1 MSLNEER
8 VFICD
13 KRHYVGVVEICLIIA
28 LGCVVMAVAWRFSA
42 RVQRQD
48 LGVSSINE
56 SIYEA
61 LFVKME
67 ASLRTLAPVATGSA
81 LYAHIKDSLANAKSV
96 EDLNNAALALARLE
110 DEYAEQARRHQVRV
124 TKSEAL
130 TDLGLKLLPQK
141 DA

>member
-1 MSLNEER
+1 M
-8 VFICD
+8 
-13 KRHYVGVVEICLIIA
+13 GVVEICLIVA
-28 LGCVVMAVAWRFSA
+28 LGCIAVAVAWRFSA

-56 SIYEA
+56 SIYETLLA
-61 LFVKME
+61 KME
-67 ASLRTLAPVATGSA
+67 TSLRNLAPVATGSA

-124 TKSEAL
+124 AKSEAL
-130 TDLGLKLLPQK
+130 TDLGSKLLPQK

>member
-1 MSLNEER
+1 M
-8 VFICD
+8 
-13 KRHYVGVVEICLIIA
+13 GVVEICLIIA
-28 LGCVVMAVAWRFSA
+28 LGCVAVAVAWRFSA

-48 LGVSSINE
+48 LGVSSIND

-81 LYAHIKDSLANAKSV
+81 LYAHIKDSLANAKSM

-110 DEYAEQARRHQVRV
+110 DEYAEQARRHQVRI

>member
-28 LGCVVMAVAWRFSA
+28 LGCVVVAVAWRFSA
-42 RVQRQD
+42 RVHRQD
-48 LGVSSINE
+48 LGVSSIND

-81 LYAHIKDSLANAKSV
+81 LYAHIKDSLANAKSM

-110 DEYAEQARRHQVRV
+110 DEYAEQARRHQVRI

>member
-1 MSLNEER
+1 M
-8 VFICD
+8 
-13 KRHYVGVVEICLIIA
+13 GVVEICLIIA
-28 LGCVVMAVAWRFSA
+28 LGCVVVAVTWRFSA

-48 LGVSSINE
+48 LGVSSIND

-81 LYAHIKDSLANAKSV
+81 LYAHIKDSLANAKSM

-110 DEYAEQARRHQVRV
+110 DEYAEQARRHQVRI

>member
-28 LGCVVMAVAWRFSA
+28 LGCAAVAWRFSA

-48 LGVSSINE
+48 LDVSSINE

-96 EDLNNAALALARLE
+96 EDLNNTALALARLE
-110 DEYAEQARRHQVRV
+110 DEYAEQARRHQVRI

-130 TDLGLKLLPQK
+130 TDLGSKLLPQK

>member
-1 MSLNEER
+1 M
-8 VFICD
+8 
-13 KRHYVGVVEICLIIA
+13 GVVEICLISA
-28 LGCVVMAVAWRFSA
+28 LGCIAVAVAWRFSA

-56 SIYEA
+56 SIYKA

-67 ASLRTLAPVATGSA
+67 ASLRTLAPVAAGSA

-96 EDLNNAALALARLE
+96 EDLNNTALALVRLE
-110 DEYAEQARRHQVRV
+110 DEYAEQARRHQVRI

-130 TDLGLKLLPQK
+130 TDLGSKLLPQK

>member
-1 MSLNEER
+1 
-8 VFICD
+8 
-13 KRHYVGVVEICLIIA
+13 
-28 LGCVVMAVAWRFSA
+28 
-42 RVQRQD
+42 
-48 LGVSSINE
+48 
-56 SIYEA
+56 
-61 LFVKME
+61 ME

-81 LYAHIKDSLANAKSV
+81 LYAHIKDSLANAKSM

-110 DEYAEQARRHQVRV
+110 DEYAEQARRHQVRI

>member
-28 LGCVVMAVAWRFSA
+28 LGCVAVAVAWRFSA

-48 LGVSSINE
+48 LGVSSIND

-81 LYAHIKDSLANAKSV
+81 LYAHIKDSLANAKSM

-110 DEYAEQARRHQVRV
+110 DEYAEQARRHQVRI